1 MKKISKFLFALC
13 GCFLVFA
20 MVVSNVASTVK
31 ASSGDFSLDLGSVES
46 SITID
51 EGKINVPS
59 VAGYTVKVTNPRG
72 AEVEVTDG
80 EAVVN
85 LLGHYTVTY
94 TKGKFSY
101 SYSVFCKNETEY
113 FIDVDA
119 SLIPS
124 FANKDTAVSLPNA
137 TVYYLEDGEKVYLD
151 GVTVTPEVLGGTYAD
166 GKFTELANVKVV
178 YEYAIANGVYA
189 YAEYEVKVQ
198 EGFTDTKNPTMSVK
212 GWKDTATLNV
222 ALTLPTATVS
232 DNYDE
237 RVSVSITVKDPNGN
251 DVLSYEADD
260 NGYAIVDE
268 NATYDPVVFVNGD
281 QMTFYPVFKGD
292 YKVVY
297 TATDDSNNT
306 YTVEKTVTVSDLKG
320 PVITVD
326 NSSIPENWGYYTV
339 FYLNE
344 NGKEVELANTNIL
357 LPIPTWYDNNQKD
370 PYGQISNTKD
380 NFSVTL
386 RVKNPAGDEAAR
398 VSNIQ
403 KKDGCTIPSSQ
414 TWIRYTENGF
424 VFDIMKYVENIETK
438 IEDGTL
444 ASDYAYEGYYTV
456 QYTVVENET
465 GSTTT
470 STLYQIDVVEVYE
483 DKNDV
488 EISSGSTVEKDVIL
502 EVGDKFTLPSF
513 NMSSESDSKLNK
525 EYDLKLGSALMGYNK
540 FEGGEEIELISEDGK
555 YYLSYEDNK
564 LEVVAGE
571 NDIVYSLKATAD
583 SGKSAINEEYKTNV
597 VVVVSDKKDYVVSES
612 YADGL
617 LNKVSIALGT
627 VANKYVG
634 VELGL
639 RNKDGD
645 YLLFTATI
653 YYDGN
658 GNKVIKDIVFPEV
671 NETAT
676 YYFEVRV
683 FDIYGTS
690 VINVYPVELEQEK
703 GSTPGVSIPS
713 KFSSSVSLGES
724 TNWFKESF
732 TVYGEMTSAPV
743 LTTAHKVSGGRFSAI
758 GNEFTPLTATTYT
771 VTDFVLPL
779 DNTGND
785 LSASDKY
792 SAYVSAYSETNTV
805 KVSTSSEKK
814 IALDSAMPTLLSKND
829 RGNSIP
835 EAVIFDANKNYSY
848 TISVTDPASKVKSF
862 DSYEKFADYT
872 FSMDGNYS
880 IAYKVS
886 DSTIK
891 TYTLKVGDITA
902 PTFTISGSA
911 TVDTVVTTGTTINF
925 AKINPTETNI
935 SKFTFKK
942 AVYNASGE
950 LVGTEINGKGSTY
963 ANNTGKGIT
972 LSTAGEYTVVYTVI
986 DEAGNDSVQKVVYT
1000 VQAES
1005 TNTPTDYRV
1014 LATILTIIAVLAI
1027 AGVVVYL
1034 FTGRR
1039 GKKNSK

>member
-1 MKKISKFLFALC
+1 MKKISKFLFAIC
-13 GCFLVFA
+13 GCFLVLA

-31 ASSGDFSLDLGSVES
+31 AASADFSLDLGSVES

-51 EGKINVPS
+51 EGKITVPS
-59 VAGYTVKVTNPRG
+59 VAGYDVKVTNPRNE
-72 AEVEVTDG
+72 EVVVSNG
-80 EAVVN
+80 EAVAN

-94 TKGKFSY
+94 TKGAFSY
-101 SYSVFCKNETEY
+101 SYSVFCKNATEY

-119 SLIPS
+119 TIIPS
-124 FANKDTAVSLPNA
+124 FVKKDTAVELPTA
-137 TVYYLEDGEKVYLD
+137 TVYYIEDEEKVYLD
-151 GVTVTPEVLGGTYAD
+151 GVTVSPEVVGE
-166 GKFTELANVKVV
+166 FTSLANVKVV
-178 YEYAIANGVYA
+178 YSYAIASGVYA

-198 EGFTDTKNPTMSVK
+198 DNFTDSKNPSMSVK
-212 GWKDTATLNV
+212 GWKDTATLNA

-237 RVSVSITVKDPNGN
+237 RVSVSITVTDPEGN
-251 DVLSYEADD
+251 PALAYEADD
-260 NGYAIVDE
+260 NGYAIVDA
-268 NATYDPVVFVNGD
+268 NATYDEATFVNGD
-281 QMTFYPVFKGD
+281 KMTFYPVIKGD

-297 TATDDSNNT
+297 TATDDSDND

-320 PVITVD
+320 PVIEVD
-326 NSSIPENWGYYTV
+326 TSSIPENWGYEKVY
-339 FYLNE
+339 YLDE
-344 NGKEVELANTNIL
+344 NDDKVELANTNII

-370 PYGQISNTKD
+370 PFDKISDTKD

-386 RVKNPAGDEAAR
+386 RIKNPAGDEAAR
-398 VSNIQ
+398 VNNIQ
-403 KKDGCTIPSSQ
+403 KGANCSANKD
-414 TWIRYTENGF
+414 WIGYTEGGY
-424 VFDIMKYVENIETK
+424 VFEIKEYVDDVKAK
-438 IEDGTL
+438 IEEGTL

-470 STLYQIDVVEVYE
+470 TALYQIDVVEEFE

-488 EISSGSTVEKDVIL
+488 EISSGSTVENDVIL

-513 NMSSESDSKLNK
+513 NMSSESDSKLTK
-525 EYDLKLGSALMGYNK
+525 EYDLKLGSTLMGYNK
-540 FEGGEEIELISEDGK
+540 FEGSEEVELISENGK
-555 YYLSYEDNK
+555 YYLAYEGAK

-571 NDIVYSLKATAD
+571 NEIVYTLKATAD
-583 SGKSAINEEYKTNV
+583 SGKYATNEDYKTNV
-597 VVVVSDKKDYVVSES
+597 VVVVAEEKNYVVTEG
-612 YADGL
+612 YDADGL
-617 LNKVSIALGT
+617 LNNVSIALDG

-639 RNKDGD
+639 RNADNE

-658 GNKVIKDIVFPEV
+658 GNKVIKDIEFPEV
-671 NETAT
+671 NATGT

-683 FDIYGTS
+683 FDIYGNS
-690 VINVYPVELEQEK
+690 VINVYPVELTK
-703 GSTPGVSIPS
+703 VDVSTPGESIPS

-724 TNWFKESF
+724 TTWFKESF
-732 TVYGEMTSAPV
+732 TVYGEMANADV
-743 LTTAHKVSGGRFSAI
+743 LTTAHKISGGRFSAM
-758 GNEFTPLTATTYT
+758 GKNFTPLANTTYT

-779 DNTGND
+779 DNAGND
-785 LSASDKY
+785 LSNLY
-792 SAYVSAYSETNTV
+792 SAYISAYSETNTV
-805 KVSTSSEKK
+805 KVSASSEKV
-814 IALDSAMPTLLSKND
+814 IALDSAMPTLLAKNAK
-829 RGNSIP
+829 GNQIP
-835 EAVIFDANKNYSY
+835 QAVIYDANKNYSY
-848 TISVTDPASKVKSF
+848 TISVTDPSSKVKSF
-862 DSYEKFADYT
+862 ETYAEFADYT

-891 TYTLKVGDITA
+891 TYTVKVGDITA
-902 PTFTISGSA
+902 PTFTIEGGE
-911 TVDTVVTTGTTINF
+911 TTDTVVTAGTTINF
-925 AKINPTETNI
+925 AKIVVSNEASL
-935 SKFTFKK
+935 SKITFKK

-950 LVGTEINGKGSTY
+950 LVGSEINGKGSNY
-963 ANNTGKGIT
+963 ANNVGKGIT

-1014 LATILTIIAVLAI
+1014 LATILTIVAVLAI

-1039 GKKNSK
+1039 GKKASK